1 MNDFRSKTVTIFLLL
16 LFVIILGLL
25 ADRML
30 IRKKAFFHAGYKDK
44 AFTQLM
50 EDLIAENVFIKTD
63 AGFVVDEQK
72 LKARELGLK
81 VEKRVRE
88 NTEFLYTQ
96 KNRTLFDANA
106 TAVGNS
112 RVLAEDRVIR
122 GSILDRNG
130 MVLVVS
136 SGDER
141 TGRQSRQYAF
151 GPELYPITGHWSPIY
166 GKRGIESV
174 LDDYLGGRNHAP
186 VMKETNDPLNK
197 IQLGDNVTL
206 TVDQRVQQ
214 TAYRLM
220 GERKG
225 AVVVLDIRSGEI
237 VTSVSTPS
245 FDPNSK
251 ERKTWREAFGEEKES
266 QVVNRALTALYPP
279 GSTFKA
285 VVASAYLEQQ
295 GTKDHSV
302 VCNGKKNRYAISDI
316 HTHGTVGLRKAFADS
331 CNIYFSE
338 IGVDLGR
345 ELLTY
350 AERFGFNKP
359 INILPQFDGLSLNS
373 EMSRA
378 FKWQTPNEKSDQQ
391 SSFSERDFRQNPK
404 LIAQGA
410 IGQNMISATP
420 LQMAVITAS
429 IANKGVLVNPYLVKE
444 IRTGDNKKVLFS
456 AKPVRGERVLRED
469 TAAVLSTM
477 MEDVMTS
484 GTGRDVKKIYRENG
498 KYYLNN
504 NPHFGGSVSRKLSG
518 LVKGGKG
525 GFSEGAM
532 VKVAGKTGT
541 AEVGDKN
548 GNGKIDADEK
558 PHSWFIGFAPAD
570 NPRYA
575 VAVVAENQGFG
586 SLTAAPIA
594 VEVLVAALNG
604 E

>member
-16 LFVIILGLL
+16 LLIIILGLL

-50 EDLIAENVFIKTD
+50 EGLIADNVFLKADT
-63 AGFVVDEQK
+63 GFVVDEEK
-72 LKARELGLK
+72 LKARGLSPK
-81 VEKRVRE
+81 AEKRIRQ
-88 NTEFLYTQ
+88 NTEFLYIQ
-96 KNRTLFDANA
+96 KNRILFDANA

-112 RVLAEDRVIR
+112 RVLTADRVIR
-122 GSILDRNG
+122 GSMLDRNG

-141 TGRQSRQYAF
+141 TGKQSRHYAF

-174 LDDYLGGRNHAP
+174 LDDYLSGRNHLP
-186 VMKETNDPLNK
+186 VMKESKDPLYK
-197 IQLGDNVTL
+197 MQLGDNVSL
-206 TVDQRVQQ
+206 TVDHRLQQ
-214 TAYRLM
+214 AAYRLM
-220 GERKG
+220 GDRKG
-225 AVVVLDIRSGEI
+225 AVVVLDIKSGEI
-237 VTSVSTPS
+237 VTAVSTPS

-251 ERKTWREAFGEEKES
+251 DRNAWREAFGEDKES
-266 QVVNRALTALYPP
+266 QVVNRAFSGLYPP

-285 VVASAYLEQQ
+285 VVASAYLDQQ
-295 GTKDHSV
+295 GTKEHSV
-302 VCNGKKNRYAISDI
+302 ICNGKKNKHAISDI

-345 ELLTY
+345 ELLIY
-350 AERFGFNKP
+350 AERFGFNKT
-359 INILPQFDGLSLNS
+359 INVLPQFDGLSLNTVS
-373 EMSRA
+373 SNA
-378 FKWQTPNEKSDQQ
+378 FKWSASSEQSEKERSLSDK
-391 SSFSERDFRQNPK
+391 DFRQNPK

-410 IGQNMISATP
+410 IGQNLISATP
-420 LQMAVITAS
+420 LQMAVITAA

-456 AKPVRGERVLRED
+456 AKPVHGERVLRDD
-469 TAAVLSTM
+469 TAATIRTM

-484 GTGRDVKKIYRENG
+484 GTGRDVKKIYLENER
-498 KYYLNN
+498 YYLNN
-504 NPHFGGSVSRKLSG
+504 NPHFS
-518 LVKGGKG
+518 KGGKG
-525 GFSEGAM
+525 GLSDGRL
-532 VKVAGKTGT
+532 VRVAGKTGT

-548 GNGKIDADEK
+548 GNGKIDTDEK

-575 VAVVAENQGFG
+575 IAVVAENQGFG

-594 VEVLVAALNG
+594 VEVLAEALNG
-604 E
+604 K